1 MKPKFSMGTLSD
13 NVDNA
18 KSCQRKLFILQF
30 AAQKNSS
37 PDRKDIY
44 IIKEDNWII
53 VSFHQFDSHSV
64 HSEDHFSEEGL
75 FEVRFPMSSF
85 SEQKWTTMNKNVRF
99 ISGNFSSERFSWKV
113 KTIRCGL
120 YILINKH
127 QRYWCLEF
135 TILKRTWPIFAETL
149 ISFSLEFRPK
159 PFVYVP
165 HKWLW
170 SKILTNSFLWINKN

>member
-1 MKPKFSMGTLSD
+1 
-13 NVDNA
+13 
-18 KSCQRKLFILQF
+18 
-30 AAQKNSS
+30 
-37 PDRKDIY
+37 
-44 IIKEDNWII
+44 
-53 VSFHQFDSHSV
+53 
-64 HSEDHFSEEGL
+64 
-75 FEVRFPMSSF
+75 MSSF

-170 SKILTNSFLWINKN
+170 SKILTNSFLWINKNKSRAAFTTRVFVNIYFYFMHGISICLVWHVMRYFVLFMFMLD